1 MQSNCLICQ
10 SEDLEKIFKVS
21 EIPLVPNAPLE
32 PSDFESEILVDLD
45 IVQCQSC
52 SLVYNRAFD
61 PTMVEKIYTENYSS
75 GIPSSPKIL
84 EKYKFII
91 EDAIGTE
98 NLEKQNIIEIGASD
112 FTFSE
117 LLLQKG
123 ANQVIAFEPSN
134 LFKTENP
141 RIYHIDSF
149 FNANEIPINT
159 NEIGLIVIRHVVE
172 HLPDPLSTLREI
184 SEFAP
189 VGMKFYVEVPNVD
202 DILLKNR
209 FYDFF
214 YEHVSYFSPG
224 LLSGLMLGLGFE
236 TLKIEHL
243 VQGQHFGL
251 LCEKA
256 RSGQFN
262 LKFSEFSKNLFSI
275 SDFIDYTQSFIEKL
289 EDIIQSYE
297 RVAIYGAGNHGL
309 GVASLLNVD
318 RDQIECF
325 LDLNEMKEGKFSPKT
340 HIPIRIP
347 ELSILDQ
354 LDAIVVIASLHQD
367 DIVATLTDKFRF
379 KGDIW
384 ATYPNI
390 YKL

>member
-10 SEDLEKIFKVS
+10 SENLEKIFKVS
-21 EIPLVPNAPLE
+21 NIPLVPNAPLE
-32 PSDFESEILVDLD
+32 PSDFESEILVDLN
-45 IVQCQSC
+45 IVQCQNC

-61 PTMVEKIYTENYSS
+61 PAMVEKIYTENYSS

-91 EDAIGTE
+91 EDVIGRE
-98 NLEKQNIIEIGASD
+98 SLKRQNIVEIGASD

-117 LLLQKG
+117 LLLEKG

-134 LFKTENP
+134 LFRTENP

-149 FNANEIPINT
+149 FDVNQISINT
-159 NEIGLIVIRHVVE
+159 NEIGLVVIRHVVE

-184 SEFAP
+184 SELAP

-214 YEHVSYFSPG
+214 YEHVSYFSPN
-224 LLSGLMLGLGFE
+224 LLSGLMVSLGFK
-236 TLKIEHL
+236 TLKVEHL

-251 LCEKA
+251 LCEKV
-256 RSGQFN
+256 RPKELN
-262 LKFSEFSKNLFSI
+262 LNFSEFSENLFST
-275 SDFIDYTQSFIEKL
+275 SDFINYTQSFLEKIE
-289 EDIIQSYE
+289 DVIQSYE
-297 RVAIYGAGNHGL
+297 KVAIYGAGNHGL
-309 GVASLLNVD
+309 GVASLLNVND
-318 RDQIECF
+318 NRIQCF
-325 LDLNEMKEGKFSPKT
+325 LDLNKMKEGKFSPKT
-340 HIPIRIP
+340 HIPIRVP
-347 ELSILDQ
+347 EANILDQ
-354 LDAIVVIASLHQD
+354 LDAVVVIASLHQD
-367 DIVATLTDKFRF
+367 DIVVSLRDKFRF

-390 YKL
+390 FKL